1 MPHWTYAWALV
12 VLAATVVVS
21 AITDARSGRIYN
33 AVTVP
38 GTLAGLIGHG
48 LIAWLAPSGEAL
60 GLGGSLAGLAA
71 GFGPLL
77 MVWKLGGVNG
87 GDAKLMA
94 AVGALGGWRLALATM
109 FYGFAIGAMMA
120 LVVMVRRGLVR
131 RTLGRVWRS
140 AAMLAGTGRT
150 VDPSDRSSPKVAL
163 GVALCIGAALGVLE
177 LALSGT
183 GPWQKYV
190 GL

>member
-12 VLAATVVVS
+12 ALTVTVAVS
-21 AITDARSGRIYN
+21 AITDARTGRIYN

-38 GTLAGLIGHG
+38 AAATGLVGHA
-48 LIAWLAPSGEAL
+48 LLAWLVPSGEAL
-60 GLGGSLAGLAA
+60 GLVGSLAGLAA
-71 GFGPLL
+71 GFVPLL
-77 MVWKLGGVNG
+77 LVWKLGGVNG

-109 FYGFAIGAMMA
+109 FYGFAIGALMA
-120 LVVMVRRGLVR
+120 IIVMARRGLVV
-131 RTLGRVWRS
+131 RTLRRVWRS
-140 AAMLAGTGRT
+140 AALLAGSGRT
-150 VDPSDRSSPKVAL
+150 VDPSDESSPTVAL
-163 GVALCIGAALGVLE
+163 GVALCLGAALGVVE
-177 LALSGT
+177 LALSGA